1 MELTVLVDNATL
13 IDRYLLGEPGLSLLV
28 EDGGTRVLFDAGYSD
43 AFLVNAARLGVDLT
57 RLDAVVLSHGHLD
70 HTWGLEPLVRLFCE
84 AAWAGR
90 EVRRPQLVAHP
101 ALFDHRDTEGVPEL
115 GSLLCPNRLSQHFE
129 LNASREPV
137 WLSERLVFLGEIE
150 RGSGFEG
157 CASVGRR
164 MTAEGVVDDTVPDDS
179 ALAWRSDDGLVIV
192 TGCSHSG
199 ICNIVEQARRVTG
212 VERVRD
218 IVGGLHLLAPPP
230 EVMERTAAYLS
241 GLGLEA
247 LHACHCTDLASK
259 VALAAR
265 TPLAEVGSG
274 LRLTY
279 A

>member
-13 IDRYLLGEPGLSLLV
+13 IDRYLLGEPGLSILV
-28 EDGGTRVLFDAGYSD
+28 EDDGTRVLFDAGYSD
-43 AFLVNAARLGVDLT
+43 AFLVNAGRLGVDLT

-70 HTWGLEPLVRLFCE
+70 HTWGLEPLVRLFSE
-84 AAWAGR
+84 AGWAGR

-101 ALFDHRDTEGVPEL
+101 DLFDHRDAPGAPEI
-115 GSLLCPNRLSQHFE
+115 GSLLCPNRLARHFE

-137 WLSERLVFLGEIE
+137 WLSQRLVFLGEIE
-150 RGSGFEG
+150 RRSGFEG
-157 CASVGRR
+157 CTAMGRR
-164 MTAEGVVDDTVPDDS
+164 STAEGVVDDTVPDDS
-179 ALAWRSDDGLVIV
+179 ALAWRGDEGLVIV

-218 IVGGLHLLAPPP
+218 IVGGLHLLSPPR
-230 EVMERTAAYLS
+230 EVMERTASYLAE
-241 GLGLEA
+241 LGLEA
-247 LHACHCTDLASK
+247 LHACHCTDLPSK
-259 VALAAR
+259 VELAAR

-274 LRLTY
+274 LRLVY

>member
-1 MELTVLVDNATL
+1 MELTVLVENATL
-13 IDRYLLGEPGLSLLV
+13 IDRYLLGEPGLSILV
-28 EDGGTRVLFDAGYSD
+28 EDDGTRVLFDAGYSD

-70 HTWGLEPLVRLFCE
+70 HTWGLEPLVRLFSG

-101 ALFDHRDTEGVPEL
+101 ALFDHRDAEGVPEL
-115 GSLLCPNRLSQHFE
+115 GSLLCPNRLSRHFE

-164 MTAEGVVDDTVPDDS
+164 MTAKGVVDDTVPDDS

-230 EVMERTAAYLS
+230 EVLERTAAYLG
-241 GLGLEA
+241 GLDLDA

-274 LRLTY
+274 LRLAY